1 MELLMKDKKKKM
13 PNKIN
18 DDLNKY
24 KKDPRFLKK
33 LEEDNKW
40 LQENGG
46 VEEIYE
52 ALRQLEHYDTPT
64 LELAVA
70 CEPQAEYG
78 APKKTEE

>member
-1 MELLMKDKKKKM
+1 MELLRENKRKKM

-46 VEEIYE
+46 AEAIFE
-52 ALRQLEHYDTPT
+52 ALRRYDLYDTPT
-64 LELAVA
+64 VEASVA
-70 CEPQAEYG
+70 HEPQAEYG